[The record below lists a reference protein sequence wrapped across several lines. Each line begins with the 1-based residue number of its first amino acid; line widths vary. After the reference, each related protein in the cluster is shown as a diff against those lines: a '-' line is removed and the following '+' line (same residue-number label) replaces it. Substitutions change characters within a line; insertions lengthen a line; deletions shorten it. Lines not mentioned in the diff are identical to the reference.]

1 MFENRF
7 AASLKMIQ
15 FQTGGKPICK
25 TFHPPPKNQMKTIKS
40 GVQIPLEKTGSFPN
54 RIKKSKMRILVVDG
68 NKIEIDLLSL
78 VSGKET
84 VYYNGEIVSQKNHFG
99 ALYTHSQ

>member
-1 MFENRF
+1 
-7 AASLKMIQ
+7 
-15 FQTGGKPICK
+15 
-25 TFHPPPKNQMKTIKS
+25 
-40 GVQIPLEKTGSFPN
+40 
-54 RIKKSKMRILVVDG
+54 MRILVVDG